1 MSSRGEKI
9 DGGVRTHVH
18 GFVPPVADL
27 LEVKLDRLELAKASE
42 ALGVDVGLVH
52 EHVADPVVAR
62 HEACGG
68 ARGWTNQFSEEVGT
82 VASLEA
88 LFSLGGGE
96 DARDA

>member
-1 MSSRGEKI
+1 MILGSWQTHL
-9 DGGVRTHVH
+9 DGLVPAVAH
-18 GFVPPVADL
+18 G
-27 LEVKLDRLELAKASE
+27 LELEFDGLLVAQAAE
-42 ALGVDVGLVH
+42 TLRVDVGLVH